1 MLDTH
6 LVRTGHIFY
15 IYEFK
20 NTTSYGFI
28 QVYTDL
34 RYLTY
39 IHFIHYWTKNVILM
53 HDIDKIIID
62 ITFK

>member
-1 MLDTH
+1 MNLKIQLYMD
-6 LVRTGHIFY
+6 LYKY
-15 IYEFK
+15 IQTYD
-20 NTTSYGFI
+20 I
-28 QVYTDL
+28 L
-34 RYLTY
+34 LY